1 MLLMFYATS
10 GWIPTFNSEGVEI
23 LVQYSSE
30 TNRNLKEENSPRERI
45 VWANSFPYG
54 TSLVSKI

>member
-1 MLLMFYATS
+1 MLLSLYATS

-30 TNRNLKEENSPRERI
+30 SNRNLKEENSPWEKNRLGE
-45 VWANSFPYG
+45 
-54 TSLVSKI
+54 

>member
-1 MLLMFYATS
+1 MLLMLYATS

-54 TSLVSKI
+54 TSLVGKI